1 MEFDFK
7 HITLYPELIED
18 GLIYLGIGALLVLLS
33 KWLWEHKEARRLRRE
48 LERYRQMK
56 EDEE

>member
-7 HITLYPELIED
+7 HITLYPELIAD